1 MFVGFCLMS
10 QEYDKEK
17 SPDKEQQKEL
27 FNSQNQQD
35 QADILSDYEFF
46 LSERDVSKEKETG
59 ENQEGE
65 LMDFF
70 LSK

>member
-1 MFVGFCLMS
+1 MS